1 MNTVHGAIFGLA
13 LALCGGVCSAQQV
26 TIPFEQ
32 IQKDS
37 NQNTQL
43 VAGLALPGSESEG
56 RFSSSNIFS
65 ETLHT
70 EPVMSG
76 FVRVPAGKSPRVLDS
91 KFFLF
96 QGMHLA
102 MAVLDVETTQQCLA
116 AHTCREGNPLMPSS
130 QAGALG
136 VNFALVGYSSYV
148 SYRLRTRK
156 SSLWWLSPT
165 TGTVAHVVGVATGL
179 SHMK

>member
-37 NQNTQL
+37 VQNTQL
-43 VAGLALPGSESEG
+43 IAGLALPGSESEG
-56 RFSSSNIFS
+56 NFSSSNIFS
-65 ETLHT
+65 QTPHT
-70 EPVMSG
+70 EPIMSG
-76 FVRVPAGKSPRVLDS
+76 FVRVPAGQAPRVLTS
-91 KFFLF
+91 KFFLL
-96 QGMHLA
+96 QGLHLG
-102 MAVLDVETTQQCLA
+102 MAVLDVETTQHCLA

-136 VNFALVGYSSYV
+136 INFALVGYSSYV
-148 SYRLRTRK
+148 SYRMK
-156 SSLWWLSPT
+156 SHKSNLWWLSPT
-165 TGTVAHVVGVATGL
+165 TGTVAHVVGFATGL
-179 SHMK
+179 AHSK